1 MRAQHGGGRLT
12 GVTPGATSPATYGS
26 LPYMRK
32 TTVYLP
38 EALKERL
45 ERAARDRHVSEAEL
59 IREAIDTFTRTD
71 ARPRPLLPLF
81 ESVGDPRLA
90 ERVDEILAEDFGRE

>member
-1 MRAQHGGGRLT
+1 MGT
-12 GVTPGATSPATYGS
+12 GAKRIYGIV
-26 LPYMRK
+26 PYMRK

-59 IREAIDTFTRTD
+59 IRDAIDVFTRTE

-81 ESVGDPRLA
+81 ESVGDPELA
-90 ERVDEILAEDFGRE
+90 ERVEEVLAEGFGRE